1 MKALMGFNHIA
12 KQVCVGSSAIV
23 SIIVYSLLQ
32 KPYLRAGL
40 RKELIWQFSSTASTT
55 ACRNGS
61 WYQCDMLWC

>member
-40 RKELIWQFSSTASTT
+40 RKEFI
-55 ACRNGS
+55 
-61 WYQCDMLWC
+61 